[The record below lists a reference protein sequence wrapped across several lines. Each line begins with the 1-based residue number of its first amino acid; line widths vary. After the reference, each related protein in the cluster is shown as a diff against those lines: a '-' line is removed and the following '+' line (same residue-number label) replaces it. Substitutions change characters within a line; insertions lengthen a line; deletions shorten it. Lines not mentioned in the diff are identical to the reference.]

1 MTTTRQHIEDLDV
14 DKWAALTRRAAVDSI
29 AAAERLGMQ
38 PRPESVALA
47 GMSERALVEHRE
59 RNGPPRKRLSLAMQ
73 LVEADHLRRAAEGQA
88 REAHQSRLD
97 ADAATSLARA
107 EAGES
112 ARVATAASE
121 RVRAVEAEAAR
132 KDAERAAERAANQKA
147 LQQAQAEIERVRAGA
162 AAEVAAAQEKVRAA
176 EARAVE
182 RSTERTTERAAG
194 EKAVQGLQAEI
205 ERVRAGAAAEVAAAE
220 EKVRAAEA
228 RADQRSTERTT
239 ERATGEEAVQRAR
252 SELEKV
258 RSDAAAE
265 VAAARG
271 KASGEVAA
279 GRQAAEAEVAAGR
292 QAAEAEVAAG
302 RQAAEAEVA
311 AARQA
316 ADAEVAAARQAAD
329 AEVAAARQA
338 AEAEV
343 AHWQAHAEDMERWAQ
358 AEVSAVASTRL
369 LTIPIPPMEVR
380 ARIGS
385 IESALDALYQID
397 YVLEVGLA
405 DEVES
410 QFPPDLELTRNLAWR
425 VQEQAKDLADELASL
440 STRYVDQPQV
450 DAAAGYAEAA
460 TGAHRAFLQRIDVAV
475 RRLGR
480 RFQSPDA
487 EIVGAVTTML
497 DDLRA
502 QGLYQSSDGG

>member
-292 QAAEAEVAAG
+292 QAAEAEVAA
-302 RQAAEAEVA
+302 
-311 AARQA
+311 ARQA